1 MKLRLGIFAALSAFL
16 LSSCGVTDLAKQAAD
31 ATACK
36 ALESTINTI
45 VSTYQ
50 SGVVDS
56 GLITTVDNLVGEQA
70 RALLSTGLAE
80 DLKALTTAL
89 GETNSADT
97 AQTEIQA
104 ITDSI
109 SKRCADAGV
118 SGIGQ

>member
-1 MKLRLGIFAALSAFL
+1 MKLRVGILAALLALL
-16 LSSCGVTDLAKQAAD
+16 LSSCGVTDFAKQAAD

-36 ALESTINTI
+36 ALESTINTV

-70 RALLSTGLAE
+70 RSLLSTGLAE
-80 DLKALTTAL
+80 DLKALTAAL
-89 GETNSADT
+89 KETNSAT
-97 AQTEIQA
+97 SAQAEIQG